1 MGVTIFYK
9 GTLKSIEDRE
19 ALIEKVKVFCAE
31 QGWPYEEIDEARKIG
46 VWADPHPESESLGFV
61 FDGKLRMDGFT
72 KTAFAPDEI
81 HGRIVELL
89 YAVKPHF
96 KRLTVLD
103 EAEMW
108 DDYVERMNPSK
119 KKTFVYKEIELTE
132 QQRREAETNEGSE
145 VEVDPRSARQEI
157 DTEFWGMTEDW
168 YDPPHF
174 SLPAIRDKMRRD
186 LSQGN
191 RHLLTIAELK
201 EIAESKRGQYFEVRP
216 GAPEMTMMSL
226 AELWA
231 SEYAVVKG
239 ARSRQS
245 RDLRLVIF
253 ASMLSNAFFGLFGGM
268 YDRNWHRKAF
278 LFKDEFLDRHKDSAT
293 PLRSMIFFYSLL
305 DVLNMELKE
314 TGKEGDSS
322 P

>member
-9 GTLKSIEDRE
+9 GTLKSTEDRG
-19 ALIEKVKVFCAE
+19 ALIDKVKVFCTE
-31 QGWPYEEIDEARKIG
+31 QGWPYEEIDEALEIG
-46 VWADPHPESESLGFV
+46 IRTEPHPESESLWFM

-81 HGRIVELL
+81 HERIVELL

-96 KRLTVLD
+96 RRLTVLD

-108 DDYVERMNPSK
+108 DDYVKRMNPSK
-119 KKTFVYKEIELTE
+119 KKPFVYKEIELTE
-132 QQRREAETNEGSE
+132 QQRREAEMHEVSE
-145 VEVDPRSARQEI
+145 VEVDLRLTWQAI

-168 YDPPHF
+168 NDPPLF
-174 SLPAIRDKMRRD
+174 SLPVIRDKMRKD
-186 LSQGN
+186 LSRGSG
-191 RHLLTIAELK
+191 HILTIAELK
-201 EIAESKRGQYFEVRP
+201 EIAESKHGQYFELRP
-216 GAPEMTMMSL
+216 GRPEMTMMSL

-245 RDLRLVIF
+245 RNLRIIIF

-305 DVLNMELKE
+305 DALNMELKE
-314 TGKEGDSS
+314 TGKEGDGS

>member
-9 GTLKSIEDRE
+9 GTLKSTEDRE
-19 ALIEKVKVFCAE
+19 ALIEEVKVFCSE
-31 QGWPYEEIDEARKIG
+31 HDWPYEKIEENG
-46 VWADPHPESESLGFV
+46 KSGIRAQPHPESESVGFV

-72 KTAFAPDEI
+72 KTAFSPDEI
-81 HGRIVELL
+81 HERIVELL

-96 KRLTVLD
+96 RRLTVLD

-119 KKTFVYKEIELTE
+119 KKPFVYKEIELTE
-132 QQRREAETNEGSE
+132 EQRREAETHELELHPSPNWQ
-145 VEVDPRSARQEI
+145 AI

-168 YDPPHF
+168 NDPPQF
-174 SLPAIRDKMRRD
+174 SLPVIRDKMRKD
-186 LSQGN
+186 LSRGSL
-191 RHLLTIAELK
+191 HLLTIAELK
-201 EIAESKRGQYFEVRP
+201 RMAEHKRGQYFEVRP
-216 GAPEMTMMSL
+216 GGPEMTMMSL

-231 SEYAVVKG
+231 SEYTVVKG

-245 RDLRLVIF
+245 RNLRFIIF

-268 YDRNWHRKAF
+268 YDRNWHKKAF

-293 PLRSMIFFYSLL
+293 PLRSMSFFYSLL

-314 TGKEGDSS
+314 PGKEGDGS